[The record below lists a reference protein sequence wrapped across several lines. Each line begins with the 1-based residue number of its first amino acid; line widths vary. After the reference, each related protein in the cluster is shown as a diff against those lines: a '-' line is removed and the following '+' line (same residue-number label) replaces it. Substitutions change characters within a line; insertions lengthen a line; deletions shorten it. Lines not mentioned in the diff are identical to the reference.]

1 MPPLFKSGNSRFR
14 MNLPTSLLVYYLLGG
29 EEWAQFLESVGKW
42 PHLEKCRG
50 MRHIEH
56 RKALERYQL
65 FAFSLIQM
73 SIVHWQFHSKPN
85 KKTYCQKH
93 SNISLYTWFLLF
105 FCCFLVWLFIFSTGF
120 VYHCVIILPWFII
133 NFSVAAPIFC
143 CVYVF
148 FCCFVF
154 LAVFCSFSKHLICC
168 NICAGCVC
176 IRHCVK

>member
-85 KKTYCQKH
+85 KKNLLSKAFKH
-93 SNISLYTWFLLF
+93 FPLYLDFVIFLLF
-105 FCCFLVWLFIFSTGF
+105 SCLIIHFFHWFCLPLCDYFAMVYNQFFGCCTDFLL
-120 VYHCVIILPWFII
+120 
-133 NFSVAAPIFC
+133 
-143 CVYVF
+143 
-148 FCCFVF
+148 
-154 LAVFCSFSKHLICC
+154 
-168 NICAGCVC
+168 CVC
-176 IRHCVK
+176 IFLLLRFSRGLLLFFQTFNML